1 MKWIWSLDAD
11 ASDYE
16 AMSLHLQFYSYSSTS
31 ILLWIFERIP
41 HPLLLSIFMLGVT
54 TLFYTILAV
63 GNLVCKI
70 THRMIFRLL
79 CKIVFWN
86 LLKLLFLSLKVLTF
100 QSLSFGRRFKKA
112 FVEALIHAS
121 TDEDSESSQNNSS
134 FPSTDDNHRSDEGD
148 LTNQITPLDASV
160 FRPRRRRSRITTS
173 SLRPVDDDRL
183 NSI

>member
-1 MKWIWSLDAD
+1 MRLC
-11 ASDYE
+11 
-16 AMSLHLQFYSYSSTS
+16 LSTFNS
-31 ILLWIFERIP
+31 TAT
-41 HPLLLSIFMLGVT
+41 PLLVFSCGYLREFHTLFFYLSSCLVSRPC
-54 TLFYTILAV
+54 FYTILAV

-148 LTNQITPLDASV
+148 PTNQITPLDASV
-160 FRPRRRRSRITTS
+160 FRPRRRRSRITTP